1 MRIQI
6 ELSRGNYYTL
16 VMALF
21 GLFFFVGCQKD
32 PVSRID
38 DYPSLSPEKLD
49 TNAGNWLPILLQS
62 SDEVSCA
69 PPLLTSNPDYKL
81 ELVEIRSWQQK
92 LTHHDRRAIEY
103 WGAGTV
109 LRWNEIMRELVAKYN
124 LPPYQNEDGTYPI
137 PSPSNPLAYPFF
149 PFANPPYA
157 ARAYAY
163 LSAAQYDA
171 AIAAYHY
178 KSLFK
183 RPRPFQADPLIE
195 QLIPVVNDY
204 SYPSEEA
211 VISGA
216 SASILKLMFPGEQAY
231 IEQKLQEC
239 KNVRM
244 MCGANTRSEVD
255 AGELLG
261 EGVAKKFI
269 ERARKDGA
277 SKAVGTPADWQALAD
292 RTVARGETP
301 WKSLELP
308 PRPPMLPLFGKV
320 KGFLLDSTEVVA
332 GRPSAPPL
340 ITSSDFQKELD
351 EVLYYSENATR
362 ERMRIVHFWGDGIGT
377 YTPPGHWNAIAADDF
392 VKLNYSEARWARN
405 LALLNMAMFD
415 AAICCWDVK
424 MFYYTPRPSQLNPKI
439 KTLTGLP
446 NFPSFTSGHSTF
458 SGAAAAVLAYIHPQE
473 QGRYFSMAD
482 EASVSRLY
490 GAIHYRMDIE
500 VGMTMGKN
508 IGQKA
513 VNRGRN
519 DGAE

>member
-1 MRIQI
+1 MKRVDLKWSQI
-6 ELSRGNYYTL
+6 FEIFLF
-16 VMALF
+16 F
-21 GLFFFVGCQKD
+21 GLFWVQGCQKD
-32 PVSRID
+32 VLNRSDVFPV
-38 DYPSLSPEKLD
+38 LSPERTD
-49 TNAGNWLPILLQS
+49 TNAGSWLPILLQAPN
-62 SDEVSCA
+62 ELACA
-69 PPLLTSNPDYKL
+69 PPILTSSPDYKL
-81 ELVEIRSWQQK
+81 ELIEIRGWQKK
-92 LTHHDRRAIEY
+92 LTQNDRDLIHY

-124 LPPYQNEDGTYPI
+124 LPPYQNEDGSYPI
-137 PSPSNPLAYPFF
+137 PSPTNPLAYPFF

-171 AIAAYHY
+171 AITAYYY
-178 KSLFK
+178 KSYFK

-195 QLIPVVNDY
+195 QLVPVVNDY

-216 SASILKLMFPGEQAY
+216 SASILKLMFPGEQSY

-255 AGELLG
+255 AGEALG
-261 EGVAKKFI
+261 EAVAKKFI
-269 ERARKDGA
+269 DKARKDGA

-292 RTVARGETP
+292 RAISRGETP
-301 WKSLELP
+301 WKSLESP
-308 PRPPMLPLFGKV
+308 ARPPMLPIFGKV
-320 KGFLLDSTEVVA
+320 KGFLLDSSEVVQ
-332 GRPSAPPL
+332 GRPAAPP
-340 ITSSDFQKELD
+340 SVHSEEFKKELD
-351 EVLYYSENATR
+351 EVLYYSKNATR
-362 ERMRIVHFWGDGIGT
+362 EHFRIVHFWGDGVGT
-377 YTPPGHWNAIAADDF
+377 YTPPGHWNAIACDDF
-392 VKLNYSEARWARN
+392 VNLHLSEVRWARN

-424 MFYYTPRPSQLNPKI
+424 MFYYTPRPSQVNPSI
-439 KTLTGLP
+439 KTLTGVP

-458 SGAAAAVLAYIHPQE
+458 SGAAATVLSYLHPPKQSE
-473 QGRYFSMAD
+473 YKSMAN
-482 EASVSRLY
+482 EASLSRLY

-500 VGMTMGKN
+500 VGMDMGVN

-513 VNRGRN
+513 VNRGKT
-519 DGAE
+519 DGADK